1 MLRDPTD
8 SYAQRLLITV
18 LGDYEHLSQQS
29 IPSAALVSMMEEF
42 DISTDSTRTALSRL
56 VKRGHLERF
65 KTGRTTG
72 YRLSAF
78 GKQLTREARERIQ
91 SFGLPH
97 HWDGMWTIVAF
108 SVAENRRQNRHVL
121 RSQLRALGF
130 APFYDGLWIASDA
143 DSQSVSEQLRQVEDA
158 DIAVFRGSLVDQP
171 RVSFAKLFDT
181 WKLDDVRQG
190 YDEFIETFTALRER
204 VLQDAVPPAES
215 FVTRTRLMDAWRV
228 FPRIDPD
235 LPDSILPDDWP
246 RERARSLFS
255 DIYDALAPTSE
266 LRFRS
271 FLGAR
276 AS

>member
-18 LGDYEHLSQQS
+18 LGDYEHLSQDS
-29 IPSAALVSMMEEF
+29 IPSASLVSMMEEF
-42 DISTDSTRTALSRL
+42 DVSPDATRTALSRL
-56 VKRGHLERF
+56 VKREHLERF
-65 KTGRTTG
+65 KSGRTTG

-97 HWDGMWTIVAF
+97 DWDGMWTIVAF

-130 APFYDGLWIASDA
+130 APFYDGLWIASDV
-143 DSQSVSEQLRQVEDA
+143 DSESVSEQLRQVEDA
-158 DIAVFRGSLVDQP
+158 DIAVFRGALVDQP
-171 RVSFAKLFDT
+171 RVGFAKLVDT
-181 WKLDDVRQG
+181 WKLDEVRQG
-190 YDEFIETFTALRER
+190 YDEFIETFAPLRER
-204 VLQDAVPPAES
+204 VLRDAVPPAES

-228 FPRIDPD
+228 FPRIDPE

-246 RERARSLFS
+246 REHARTLFS
-255 DIYDALAPTSE
+255 DVYEALAPTSE

-271 FLGAR
+271 FLAQKS
-276 AS
+276 A